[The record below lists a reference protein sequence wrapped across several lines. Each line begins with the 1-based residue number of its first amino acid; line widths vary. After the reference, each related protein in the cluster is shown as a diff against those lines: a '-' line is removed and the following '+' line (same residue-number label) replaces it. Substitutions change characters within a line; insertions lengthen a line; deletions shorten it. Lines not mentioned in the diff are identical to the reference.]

1 MKKSIYLLGTLAVMG
16 GMTLP
21 FAPGQVFAAG
31 QPAAAEDNG
40 SARLPVDLARG
51 SLGATLQIRTPKGGQ
66 ATASEKE
73 GNRSAQALISDDAAL
88 SYPLAQGTTSMILAL
103 RKADVL
109 SRLNFINYGAGGK
122 LTISA
127 SATRLPFDS
136 ADWRPVA
143 KGQAFD
149 GSKVVGCDLGS
160 LDARYVKLD
169 FDTQVPGRIS
179 GLGVF
184 GLLTI
189 NTLDPR
195 QANVYTVT
203 ANPGTNTSTGNMGGN
218 VFFDAAN
225 LSTGAK
231 VVQVSRGGS
240 VPSAQALL
248 DGNAETNY
256 TFDPTDPAPT
266 VVVDLS
272 ARRTISRVSCVYQAP
287 AGRLDF
293 YLVDNPYTK
302 DYSRSTILSY
312 VSEPS
317 SEPADT
323 GVSSAARTK
332 LATHKAICSID
343 TTGQSGISRASAEV
357 GGASGRFL
365 VAEFHPIAT
374 GTQRVDAI
382 DSKDAPDY
390 KDTPDSK
397 DFKDTKAAPA
407 LGEEGQPLRLISLS
421 AFGDSF
427 GGDTI
432 SRVPNIPITPPLSP
446 TAQPPVVPSVIDI
459 LIPPSVVT
467 P

>member
-21 FAPGQVFAAG
+21 FTPGQLFAAG

-51 SLGATLQIRTPKGGQ
+51 SLGATLQVRAPKGGQ
-66 ATASEKE
+66 ELASIKS
-73 GNRSAQALISDDAAL
+73 GNQSAQGLISDDAAL
-88 SYPLAQGTTSMILAL
+88 SYPLAQGTTSMIVSLH
-103 RKADVL
+103 KADVL
-109 SRLNFINYGAGGK
+109 GRLNFINYGAEGK

-127 SATRLPFDS
+127 SATKLPFDS

-143 KGQAFD
+143 KSQAFD

-160 LDARYVKLD
+160 VDARYVKLD
-169 FDTQVPGRIS
+169 FDTQVSGRIS

-184 GLLTI
+184 GLRTI
-189 NTLDPR
+189 SSLEPHP
-195 QANVYTVT
+195 ASVYTVS
-203 ANPGTNTSTGNMGGN
+203 ANPGTNTSTGGMGGD

-225 LSTGAK
+225 LDTGAK

-240 VPSAQALL
+240 VASAQALL
-248 DGNAETNY
+248 DGNPETNF

-272 ARRTISRVSCVYQAP
+272 ARRSINRVSCVYEAP

-293 YLVDNPYTK
+293 YLVDNPYTT
-302 DYSRSTILSY
+302 DYSRSAALSY

-317 SEPADT
+317 TQPADA
-323 GVSSAARTK
+323 GVSGASRSK

-343 TTGQSGISRASAEV
+343 TTGQSGISRAAAEV

-365 VAEFHPIAT
+365 VAEFHPVAT
-374 GTQRVDAI
+374 GTQRVDA
-382 DSKDAPDY
+382 
-390 KDTPDSK
+390 K
-397 DFKDTKAAPA
+397 DFKDTVDAKDFKDAKAAPA

-421 AFGDSF
+421 AFGDSY

-432 SRVPNIPITPPLSP
+432 SRVPNIPFQPNTPPANGG
-446 TAQPPVVPSVIDI
+446 TAAQQPVVPPARGGIVSD
-459 LIPPSVVT
+459 
-467 P
+467 